1 MKALVKSISLATAL
15 LIAVS
20 ANGQSILE
28 KIESENAKMTTIE
41 ADFSQTR
48 TLPAT
53 GKEIH
58 YEGKLDFSSPTR
70 MYMDYSIPE
79 DDVFLING
87 KRLYMVRDGKKALYD
102 TDKNTLMW
110 SLSNT
115 LCCCVR
121 GLLTTLAEDNN
132 AEIEATEK
140 GGVYHVELTA
150 REKSTKGY
158 SKIVVEYDKSNLVIT
173 LLDLVEF
180 SGVSNLYEMTNIRRN
195 ILINN
200 EIYNVPT
207 H

>member
-1 MKALVKSISLATAL
+1 MKAKTITLAAAL
-15 LIAVS
+15 LVAVS
-20 ANGQSILE
+20 ANAQNILE
-28 KIESENAKMTTIE
+28 KIETENAKMTTIE

-58 YEGKLDFSSPTR
+58 YEGLLDFSSPSR
-70 MYMDYSIPE
+70 MLMVYSIPE
-79 DDVFLING
+79 EDIFLING

-102 TDKNTLMW
+102 TDKNPLMW

-115 LCCCVR
+115 LCSCVT
-121 GLLTTLAEDNN
+121 GKLTALAEDNN
-132 AEIEATEK
+132 ADIEATEK

-150 REKSTKGY
+150 REKGTKGY
-158 SKIVVEYDKSNLVIT
+158 SKIVVEYDKSSLVIT

-195 ILINN
+195 ILLNN